1 MATLA
6 CRQYC
11 LAVMATFGGSA
22 VAQVIGICCWQVGY
36 PVWVSLYVITFRLDV
51 WNSDNQHERVGWR
64 LWNQSPV
71 DLNPSMIYTGF
82 SRKDFFHIF
91 QFDGMVFTFS
101 EQASC
106 DISSWSSLT
115 GDRKTSYE
123 PLHTKGSEGDAWY
136 LARGMGDKWWR
147 HMAARMLPSFW
158 PHEALSILIRQKN
171 SMCLSFLGLCVP
183 PLPLIWEGKR
193 IGERSQ
199 TSSWLSEL
207 TQPTSQVACNLKHKR
222 GEKRLTW
229 SV

>member
-1 MATLA
+1 MGIISGKLTVATLA
-6 CRQYC
+6 CRQYW
-11 LAVMATFGGSA
+11 LAVMAIFGGSA
-22 VAQVIGICCWQVGY
+22 VAQVIGICCWKFGY

-106 DISSWSSLT
+106 DISSWSSLA

-123 PLHTKGSEGDAWY
+123 PLYTKGSEGDAWY

-147 HMAARMLPSFW
+147 HCSEDVAQFLATWGFKYFDKAKEFNVPELSRFVCPPSAF
-158 PHEALSILIRQKN
+158 
-171 SMCLSFLGLCVP
+171 
-183 PLPLIWEGKR
+183 
-193 IGERSQ
+193 
-199 TSSWLSEL
+199 SSWLSEL